1 MLCLSLVY
9 ANFIQRHRYW
19 YSILFKTIVM
29 HSRRRFI
36 QNLSIGL
43 GAMAFSPFSLP
54 ASESS
59 GLQTTGK
66 QLRVA
71 LMGLGGYANIVAR
84 AMKECR
90 LAKLT
95 GIVTGTPSKIP
106 VWKSNYGI
114 PDKNVYNYQTVGEIA
129 GNPDID
135 LVYITTPN
143 SLHHQHVLQIAAT
156 GKHIICEKPLADN
169 AQQAR
174 EMIAACKKAGVRFYV
189 GYRLHFEPYTRE
201 LIRMRKAGEFG
212 RIMHVNNYMGFR
224 IGDPNQWR
232 LKKSLA
238 GGGAMMD
245 VGVYALNGARYA
257 TGEEPVWVTAQE
269 TKTDPVKFA
278 EVDETITFQLGFPSG
293 ALASCGT
300 TYNFNNYERLYL
312 IGEKGFGELSP
323 AFGYGPIRGR
333 THLGAMNQPVVTHQT
348 VQMDGLADCIL
359 NGTPDPDMTG
369 EEGLKD
375 MIVID
380 AVYESLRK
388 GGAKI
393 LL

>member
-1 MLCLSLVY
+1 MFTRRDFLQKLS
-9 ANFIQRHRYW
+9 A
-19 YSILFKTIVM
+19 
-29 HSRRRFI
+29 
-36 QNLSIGL
+36 GL
-43 GAMAFSPFSLP
+43 GTVALSPLSSVAAPFSNDKI
-54 ASESS
+54 SE
-59 GLQTTGK
+59 K

-84 AMKECR
+84 AMKDCKR
-90 LAKLT
+90 AVLT
-95 GIVTGTPSKIP
+95 GIITGTPSKIP
-106 VWKSNYGI
+106 EWKSAYQI
-114 PDKNVYNYQTVGEIA
+114 PDKNVYSYDTLHSIT

-143 SLHHQHVLQIAAT
+143 SLHYQHVLQVAAT

-174 EMIAACKKAGVRFYV
+174 EMISACKKAGVQFYV

-212 RIMHVNNYMGFR
+212 KIMHVNNYMGFR

-232 LKKSLA
+232 LKKALA

-245 VGVYALNGARYA
+245 LGVYALNGARYA

-269 TKTDPVKFA
+269 TKTDFVKFA
-278 EVDETITFQLGFPSG
+278 EVDEMVTFQLGFPSG
-293 ALASCGT
+293 AVASCGS

-312 IGEKGFGELSP
+312 IGEKGFAELSP
-323 AFGYGPIRGR
+323 AFSYGPIRGR
-333 THLGAMNQPVVTHQT
+333 THLGQMNQPVVTHQT
-348 VQMDGLADCIL
+348 TQMDGLADCIL
-359 NGTPDPDMTG
+359 KGVPDPGMTG

-375 MIVID
+375 MVVID
-380 AVYESLRK
+380 AVYESIRRN
-388 GGAKI
+388 GEKI
-393 LL
+393 FIK